1 MNLKQLIEDPKLTKR
16 IVLLITYTVLLIFA
30 LFNLDKLFSFFLS
43 IFSLASP
50 FFIGIAIAFVVNV
63 ILKFYE
69 EKVFAFLNKKDLKL
83 WKKCRRAV
91 CVVLSFLTL
100 IVILGAI
107 ILFVVP
113 ELVSSLEVLIRNAP
127 TYISRLSNE
136 IIRLLEKYN
145 VTQEQINSL
154 SIDWTSLL
162 SKATEVTSNFMGS
175 LFNITASVANGI
187 FTMAM
192 SFIFCMYMLFGK
204 EKLTSH
210 LKRLLYAFLPNRA
223 ARRTIEISSMANRI
237 FSNFVRGQLTEACI
251 WFFLVYIGL
260 SILRLPYAVLIS
272 SIVALCSLIPIIGP
286 YISMF
291 TAGFILLLVNPWYT
305 VTYIVFFL
313 ILQQIEGNLIY
324 PRVVGTS
331 IGLPPIWVLLSIILC
346 GNLFGIVG
354 ILLGIPTFSVLYAL
368 LRETVRRRLY
378 KKGLTK
384 EKFQRKIFPEAQ
396 TKGKAAAENMV
407 ETSSIDSERK

>member
-145 VTQEQINSL
+145 VTQDQINSL

-175 LFNITASVANGI
+175 LFNI
-187 FTMAM
+187 
-192 SFIFCMYMLFGK
+192 C
-204 EKLTSH
+204 
-210 LKRLLYAFLPNRA
+210 LLYTSA
-223 ARRTIEISSMANRI
+223 AIRSKR
-237 FSNFVRGQLTEACI
+237 VPLHC
-251 WFFLVYIGL
+251 WYW
-260 SILRLPYAVLIS
+260 
-272 SIVALCSLIPIIGP
+272 GP
-286 YISMF
+286 MQ
-291 TAGFILLLVNPWYT
+291 GP
-305 VTYIVFFL
+305 
-313 ILQQIEGNLIY
+313 GC
-324 PRVVGTS
+324 
-331 IGLPPIWVLLSIILC
+331 C
-346 GNLFGIVG
+346 GRSG
-354 ILLGIPTFSVLYAL
+354 Y
-368 LRETVRRRLY
+368 
-378 KKGLTK
+378 
-384 EKFQRKIFPEAQ
+384 
-396 TKGKAAAENMV
+396 
-407 ETSSIDSERK
+407 

>member
-1 MNLKQLIEDPKLTKR
+1 M
-16 IVLLITYTVLLIFA
+16 
-30 LFNLDKLFSFFLS
+30 
-43 IFSLASP
+43 
-50 FFIGIAIAFVVNV
+50 
-63 ILKFYE
+63 
-69 EKVFAFLNKKDLKL
+69 
-83 WKKCRRAV
+83 
-91 CVVLSFLTL
+91 
-100 IVILGAI
+100 
-107 ILFVVP
+107 
-113 ELVSSLEVLIRNAP
+113 
-127 TYISRLSNE
+127 
-136 IIRLLEKYN
+136 
-145 VTQEQINSL
+145 
-154 SIDWTSLL
+154 
-162 SKATEVTSNFMGS
+162 
-175 LFNITASVANGI
+175 
-187 FTMAM
+187 
-192 SFIFCMYMLFGK
+192 
-204 EKLTSH
+204 
-210 LKRLLYAFLPNRA
+210 
-223 ARRTIEISSMANRI
+223 
-237 FSNFVRGQLTEACI
+237 
-251 WFFLVYIGL
+251 YIGL

-291 TAGFILLLVNPWYT
+291 TAGFILLLVNPRYT

>member
-1 MNLKQLIEDPKLTKR
+1 MNFKQLIEDPKLTKR

-30 LFNLDKLFSFFLS
+30 LLNLDKLLGIFLS
-43 IFSLASP
+43 IFSLAAP

-69 EKVFAFLNKKDLKL
+69 EKVFSFLNKRNGKI
-83 WKKCRRAV
+83 WIKCRRGI
-91 CVVLSFLTL
+91 CVFLSFLTL

-113 ELVSSLEVLIRNAP
+113 ELISSLDILIKNTP
-127 TYISRLSNE
+127 TYINRLSNE
-136 IIRLLEKYN
+136 IIRLLQQYD
-145 VTQEQINSL
+145 VTQEQINSIK
-154 SIDWTSLL
+154 IDWTSLI
-162 SKATEVTSNFMGS
+162 SKATEITSNFMGS

-204 EKLTSH
+204 ERLTSS
-210 LKRLLYAFLPNRA
+210 LKRLIYAFLPNRIA
-223 ARRTIEISSMANRI
+223 KRTVDISGLVNRI
-237 FSNFVRGQLTEACI
+237 FSNFVRGQLTESCI
-251 WFFLVYIGL
+251 WFFLVYLGL
-260 SILRLPYAVLIS
+260 TILRLPYAVLIS

-305 VTYIVFFL
+305 LTYLVFFL

-354 ILLGIPTFSVLYAL
+354 ILLGIPTFSVLYTL
-368 LRETVRRRLY
+368 LRDSVRKHLK

-384 EKFQRKIFPEAQ
+384 EQIFGNLSTEKQPLETTPAEA
-396 TKGKAAAENMV
+396 TVSDEPAGK
-407 ETSSIDSERK
+407 

>member
-1 MNLKQLIEDPKLTKR
+1 MNLKQLTEDPKLTKR

-30 LFNLDKLFSFFLS
+30 LFNLDKLFGIFLS
-43 IFSLASP
+43 IFSLAAP

-69 EKVFAFLNKKDLKL
+69 EKVFSFLNKKNYKI
-83 WKKCRRAV
+83 WNKCRRAV

-100 IVILGAI
+100 IIILGAI
-107 ILFVVP
+107 VLFVVP
-113 ELVSSLEVLIRNAP
+113 ELVSSLEVLVKNTP
-127 TYISRLSNE
+127 GYINRLSNE
-136 IIRLLEKYN
+136 IIRLLKKYD
-145 VTQEQINSL
+145 VTQEQINSIK
-154 SIDWTSLL
+154 IDWASLL
-162 SKATEVTSNFMGS
+162 SKATEVTTNFMGS
-175 LFNITASVANGI
+175 VFSITASVANGI

-204 EKLTSH
+204 EKLTGS
-210 LKRLLYAFLPNRA
+210 LKRLLYAYLPNRVA
-223 ARRTIEISSMANRI
+223 KRTIDISSMANRI
-237 FSNFVRGQLTEACI
+237 FSNFVRGQLTESCI

-260 SILRLPYAVLIS
+260 NILRLPYAVLIS

-305 VTYIVFFL
+305 VTYLVFFL

-354 ILLGIPTFSVLYAL
+354 ILLGIPTFSVLYTL
-368 LRETVRRRLY
+368 LRESVRSRLHR
-378 KKGLTK
+378 KGLTK
-384 EKFQRKIFPEAQ
+384 EQILRDTSGNTQSEGAALAGDIPSEEA
-396 TKGKAAAENMV
+396 
-407 ETSSIDSERK
+407 SSD

>member
-1 MNLKQLIEDPKLTKR
+1 
-16 IVLLITYTVLLIFA
+16 
-30 LFNLDKLFSFFLS
+30 
-43 IFSLASP
+43 
-50 FFIGIAIAFVVNV
+50 
-63 ILKFYE
+63 
-69 EKVFAFLNKKDLKL
+69 
-83 WKKCRRAV
+83 
-91 CVVLSFLTL
+91 
-100 IVILGAI
+100 
-107 ILFVVP
+107 
-113 ELVSSLEVLIRNAP
+113 
-127 TYISRLSNE
+127 
-136 IIRLLEKYN
+136 
-145 VTQEQINSL
+145 
-154 SIDWTSLL
+154 
-162 SKATEVTSNFMGS
+162 
-175 LFNITASVANGI
+175 
-187 FTMAM
+187 
-192 SFIFCMYMLFGK
+192 MLFGK

-313 ILQQIEGNLIY
+313 ILQQ
-324 PRVVGTS
+324 
-331 IGLPPIWVLLSIILC
+331 
-346 GNLFGIVG
+346 NLFGIVG

-378 KKGLTK
+378 KKALTK
-384 EKFQRKIFPEAQ
+384 EKFQRNIFPEAQ

>member
-69 EKVFAFLNKKDLKL
+69 EKVFAFLNKKISNCGRSAGAPFAWCSPSNIDCHLRRNYPF
-83 WKKCRRAV
+83 CR
-91 CVVLSFLTL
+91 SGIGFL
-100 IVILGAI
+100 
-107 ILFVVP
+107 FR
-113 ELVSSLEVLIRNAP
+113 SLDSERPHIN
-127 TYISRLSNE
+127 RLSNE

-145 VTQEQINSL
+145 VTQDQINSL